1 MNLKIDLDIN
11 DNYEEVT
18 VVIKAP
24 SIDDVVMDIMEKLK
38 SESKKEKSIVG
49 KKNQKVYI
57 LNPKDII
64 MFYSEEQKVLADTSE
79 GSFEIKMKLYE
90 IEELLAKTSFVRISK
105 FTIVNVKRINN
116 IELFFNGSLII
127 NLSNGK
133 QETISRRYVKQV
145 KEFIGMEGK

>member
-1 MNLKIDLDIN
+1 MKIDLDIN
-11 DNYEEVT
+11 DNYEEIT
-18 VVIKAP
+18 VVIKAR
-24 SIDDVVMDIMEKLK
+24 SIDEVVIDIMEKLK
-38 SESKKEKSIVG
+38 SENKKEKSIVA

-79 GSFEIKMKLYE
+79 GNFEVKMKLYE
-90 IEELLAKTSFVRISK
+90 IEELLARTSFVRVSK
-105 FTIVNVKRINN
+105 FTIVNVKKIKN

-133 QETISRRYVKQV
+133 KETISRRYVKQV

>member
-1 MNLKIDLDIN
+1 MKIDLDIN

>member
-1 MNLKIDLDIN
+1 MKIDLDIN

-18 VVIKAP
+18 VVIKAR
-24 SIDDVVMDIMEKLK
+24 SIDEVVIDIMEKLK
-38 SESKKEKSIVG
+38 SENKKEKSIVA

-79 GSFEIKMKLYE
+79 GNFEVKMKLYE
-90 IEELLAKTSFVRISK
+90 IEELLAKTSFVRVSK
-105 FTIVNVKRINN
+105 FTIVNVKKIKN

-133 QETISRRYVKQV
+133 KETISRRYVKQV

>member
-1 MNLKIDLDIN
+1 MKIDLDIN
-11 DNYEEVT
+11 DDYQEVT

-79 GSFEIKMKLYE
+79 GSFEVKMKLYE

-105 FTIVNVKRINN
+105 FTIVNVKRIKN
-116 IELFFNGSLII
+116 IELFFNGSLIV

-133 QETISRRYVKQV
+133 KETISRRYVKQV